1 MVSYLGSL
9 MKDQVTD
16 EEFRIAKA
24 AAKREAKLFQD
35 ELFKN
40 LKQQKDIESIAIF
53 RKDTVILIHIF
64 LNIF

>member
-64 LNIF
+64 LTIF